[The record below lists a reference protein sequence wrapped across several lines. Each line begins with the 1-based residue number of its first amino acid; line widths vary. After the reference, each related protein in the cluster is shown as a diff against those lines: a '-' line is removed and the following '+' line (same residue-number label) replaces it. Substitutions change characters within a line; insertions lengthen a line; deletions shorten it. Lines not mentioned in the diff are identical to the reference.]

1 MEKKET
7 RFAVVLREGNQL
19 SEEGVRQI
27 LVDKQTGVNFL
38 VWKAG
43 YAGGIMSA
51 AMDGIRVAEHVAEHM
66 ITAAS
71 GQTDD

>member
-27 LVDKQTGVNFL
+27 LVDKQTGVNYL

-43 YAGGIMSA
+43 YAGGITPMYDA
-51 AMDGIRVAEHVAEHM
+51 DGKLI
-66 ITAAS
+66 ITK
-71 GQTDD
+71 D